1 MPPDWFDAQ
10 PRERQEELL
19 AFERIRLQEQS
30 GACPWMK

>member
-19 AFERIRLQEQS
+19 AYERLRELE
-30 GACPWMK
+30 GG